1 VTYPHQNPFGGNPF
15 DPAPAGDPPPGAP
28 PVSMPPAHHDEVNT
42 LATLSVVFA
51 FVFAPAGAILGHL
64 GLSQIAKTRQ
74 RGRERALVGVTLS
87 YVVITAAVVALV
99 VWAALGHNDTGQQIN
114 AQPSSGTVGP
124 PSPTASTT
132 TTTPPPPV
140 VAPAGLDALLPT
152 APEINAI
159 PGMPADM
166 RLIATEIGLM
176 DRTKDSNI
184 TITPAPCYTVFGVA
198 DSHGY
203 DPAAQ
208 QGIRINGYHPPA
220 KDAESIE
227 SVAGYPNAA
236 AAQSA
241 LRTLV
246 DDWRSCGTTFSY
258 SDPDGGGRTAAWTV
272 SGPAEAGN
280 GITTATAAATR
291 SMTGTIYRAI
301 AAKANVVVDV
311 SVSSRP
317 GSDRTEL
324 AVAIATFILD
334 KIPGPR

>member
-1 VTYPHQNPFGGNPF
+1 
-15 DPAPAGDPPPGAP
+15 
-28 PVSMPPAHHDEVNT
+28 
-42 LATLSVVFA
+42 
-51 FVFAPAGAILGHL
+51 
-64 GLSQIAKTRQ
+64 
-74 RGRERALVGVTLS
+74 
-87 YVVITAAVVALV
+87 VVALV

-324 AVAIATFILD
+324 AVAIATAILD